1 MGEVAALVPQQIG
14 RARAELQYRLAEAT
28 RKLVRSI
35 GARYAES
42 TFRLES
48 ALRTAAVARES
59 TTETAARLDH
69 ELVILRLHR
78 TRPASCLPARR
89 R

>member
-1 MGEVAALVPQQIG
+1 
-14 RARAELQYRLAEAT
+14 
-28 RKLVRSI
+28 VRSI

-69 ELVILRLHR
+69 ELAAHQQALSHVLTLLSETTATQVASRQ
-78 TRPASCLPARR
+78 PAPPG
-89 R
+89 